1 MNYYLQTLSMTN
13 KFRKKLLSV
22 LNYFFLVLIL
32 IIASC
37 KHEPEIV
44 PQPEEPGDTTAQGIP
59 CNPDTAYFENQVLP
73 ILTSSC
79 AFSGCHDAASA
90 NDGIILENYQSI
102 MQTAGIRPG
111 NPGGSDLFEA
121 ITEDD
126 PEDRMPPPPMQSLS
140 PQQIETIRKWIA
152 QGAKNNRCDSGCD
165 TTQFTFAATIQPII
179 NNNCKGCHSG
189 AAPAGNVLLDNYD
202 NIRNAAESGRLYG
215 SVAHLQGYSPMP
227 QGGKLSDC
235 NITQI
240 KKWIENGS
248 QNN

>member
-1 MNYYLQTLSMTN
+1 MG
-13 KFRKKLLSV
+13 SV
-22 LNYFFLVLIL
+22 SLMLLVLIVFF
-32 IIASC
+32 ASC
-37 KHEPEIV
+37 KHEPEAL

-90 NDGIILENYQSI
+90 NDGVILENYQSI

-111 NPGGSDLFEA
+111 NPGGSDLYEA
-121 ITEDD
+121 ITDDD
-126 PEDRMPPPPMQSLS
+126 PEDRMPPLPMQSLS
-140 PQQIETIRKWIA
+140 PQQIEIIRKWIA
-152 QGAKNNRCDSGCD
+152 QGAKNNRCDSDCD
-165 TTQFTFAATIQPII
+165 TSQFTFAATIQPII

-189 AAPAGNVLLDNYD
+189 TAPAGNVLLDNYD
-202 NIRNAAESGRLYG
+202 NIRNVAVSGKLYG
-215 SVAHLQGYSPMP
+215 SVAHLPDYAPMP